1 MANKS
6 LIEGELYAITGGNK
20 QGGFTGVDKQ
30 TFQDIEN
37 MSRSLEQKNI
47 RRQQEIAKK
56 ESKIQS
62 INNQIGSYLNQIK
75 SDFDISGLTSKQHNS
90 VASWLDGKKQ
100 EYIDAA
106 NEIVNYS
113 PSDPEYMQYKDA
125 MNSINREF
133 VALANNLK
141 TYKDSQVG
149 FYNDFDEGR
158 ISNGDLKALNQAKDI
173 YSPEANF
180 NINGGALVFDVDG
193 DEIEFSKFKNP
204 SSKAFAAAGTIM
216 DMAEQYHKSG
226 RQMDQYAE
234 ANLRLKLED
243 ILSKEPGVLKSLA
256 NDKLFNSKIMNIDP
270 ILTDSDEYGT
280 ELREKVTDE
289 IVRALKEAAD
299 LGYKAK
305 QSKINKETFKKSDY
319 EESRMTGM
327 LPAAK
332 SPFKR
337 AGEFKYYMPKDG
349 IGEIKYVDPL
359 TGQTVYV
366 PISDN
371 KANTTTT
378 TTTTTTPSVNEP
390 KVNTTFSSLQ
400 LPETMSATDA
410 LETDYTFNK

>member
-37 MSRSLEQKNI
+37 MSRSLEQRNI

-149 FYNDFDEGR
+149 FYNEFDEGR
-158 ISNGDLKALNQAKDI
+158 ISNGDLKALNQAKEI

-216 DMAEQYHKSG
+216 DMAEQYHNSG
-226 RQMDQYAE
+226 RQMDQYSE

-305 QSKINKETFKKSDY
+305 QSKINQAGSLSTSDY
-319 EESRMTGM
+319 
-327 LPAAK
+327 K
-332 SPFKR
+332 SPVLMGLTSAESPTGK
-337 AGEFKYYMPKDG
+337 AGKFFVYAHKDPNK
-349 IGEIKYVDPL
+349 EPL
-359 TGQTVYV
+359 YRSV
-366 PISDN
+366 SA
-371 KANTTTT
+371 ANNSNSTPTTTT
-378 TTTTTTPSVNEP
+378 TTTSVNEP

>member
-20 QGGFTGVDKQ
+20 QGGFTGVDNQ

-62 INNQIGSYLNQIK
+62 INNQIGNYLNQIK
-75 SDFDISGLTSKQHNS
+75 SDFDISGLTPEQHNS

-133 VALANNLK
+133 VAAANNLK

-149 FYNDFDEGR
+149 FYNEFDEGR
-158 ISNGDLKALNQAKDI
+158 ISNGDLKALNQAKEI

-180 NINGGALVFDVDG
+180 SINGGALVFNVDG

-270 ILTDSDEYGT
+270 ILTDSDEYGA

-305 QSKINKETFKKSDY
+305 QSKINQVGSSSTGPRTHTFTST
-319 EESRMTGM
+319 E
-327 LPAAK
+327 
-332 SPFKR
+332 SPFGR
-337 AGEFKYYMPKDG
+337 AGKVEYYMPKDG
-349 IGEIKYVDPL
+349 KGKIKYVDIA
-359 TGQTVYV
+359 TGEEVYV
-366 PISDN
+366 PIGGN

>member
-6 LIEGELYAITGGNK
+6 LIEGELYAVTGGNK

-37 MSRSLEQKNI
+37 MSRSLEQRNI

-62 INNQIGSYLNQIK
+62 INNQIGNYLNQIK
-75 SDFDISGLTSKQHNS
+75 SDFDISGLTPEQHNS

-133 VALANNLK
+133 VAAANNLK

-158 ISNGDLKALNQAKDI
+158 ISNGDLKALNQAKEI

-180 NINGGALVFDVDG
+180 SINGGALVFNVDG
-193 DEIEFSKFKNP
+193 EEIEFSKFKNP
-204 SSKAFAAAGTIM
+204 TSKAFAAAGTIM

-319 EESRMTGM
+319 EKPKMTPM
-327 LPAAK
+327 LPK
-332 SPFKR
+332 DVSPFKR
-337 AGEFKYYMPKDG
+337 AGSFLQYIPIDPSGK
-349 IGEIKYVDPL
+349 IKYVDPF
-359 TGQTVYV
+359 TGEEVYV
-366 PISDN
+366 PIGSN
-371 KANTTTT
+371 KADPTTTT
-378 TTTTTTPSVNEP
+378 TTKTTPSVNEP